1 MQTTRGHRSSLR
13 CICSAQEAGSIC
25 CDLFPLR
32 VTRPLV
38 PLQEHRTLLQKMKDS
53 EAELARLRSVE
64 GDKLAEQD
72 R

>member
-1 MQTTRGHRSSLR
+1 MLR
-13 CICSAQEAGSIC
+13 LVAMC
-25 CDLFPLR
+25 
-32 VTRPLV
+32 VTRPLAL
-38 PLQEHRTLLQKMKDS
+38 LQEHRSLLLKMKEG

>member
-1 MQTTRGHRSSLR
+1 MFVAPHCAAEAKEHVLR
-13 CICSAQEAGSIC
+13 LVSVHVTQ
-25 CDLFPLR
+25 PL
-32 VTRPLV
+32 TLP
-38 PLQEHRTLLQKMKDS
+38 QEHRSLLLKMKEG